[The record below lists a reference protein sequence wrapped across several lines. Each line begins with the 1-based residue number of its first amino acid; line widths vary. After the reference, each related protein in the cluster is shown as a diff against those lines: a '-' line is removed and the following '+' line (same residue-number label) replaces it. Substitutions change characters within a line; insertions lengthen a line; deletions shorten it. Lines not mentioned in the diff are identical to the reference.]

1 MFVGRLHSLF
11 DLRCKTPCRGAAR
24 PSTLTRRR
32 VHSNFS
38 SLLQLACTHACM
50 CNESVLHDVTSTYHH
65 TRYNTRLLLLRTLR
79 CHSKPHR
86 AWVVQSSSDFAP
98 SEIRL
103 RRGAKVTPV
112 RCSHES
118 CQFAGAV
125 KTPRIVDEQVA
136 CMRWPGGTAEAISDL
151 ERVNGGRCAL
161 KFLPIAPVGV
171 LPVVVSCG
179 N

>member
-1 MFVGRLHSLF
+1 MPWRRASLDLDSEACAFQFFVPAPASM
-11 DLRCKTPCRGAAR
+11 
-24 PSTLTRRR
+24 
-32 VHSNFS
+32 
-38 SLLQLACTHACM
+38 HACM
-50 CNESVLHDVTSTYHH
+50 HVQRIRTPRRNIYLSP
-65 TRYNTRLLLLRTLR
+65 TRLLLLRTLR

-171 LPVVVSCG
+171 LPVVVSRG
-179 N
+179 EHQHLLQNSPVKE